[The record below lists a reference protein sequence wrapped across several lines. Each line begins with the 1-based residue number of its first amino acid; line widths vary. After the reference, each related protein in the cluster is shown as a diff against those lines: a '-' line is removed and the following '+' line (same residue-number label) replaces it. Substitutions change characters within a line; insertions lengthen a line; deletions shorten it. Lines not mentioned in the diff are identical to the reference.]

1 MKLLLYLMNRFL
13 KIFKNIIPKKAR
25 LIVHKIYF
33 DYLMTFLEKTALFN
47 KLYFKNIL
55 LPEYKNIIDLKTK
68 SLIRHN
74 LYENYEIEA
83 IEKMKFWDN
92 NFLDLGSSI
101 GLCSFVV
108 SSNMSNNHKHILL
121 EPSKNLLDYSK
132 KILSMQEHNNNIFI
146 NKAIGYDADSVM
158 FNSGAGVLSGKTISI
173 DLNKDY
179 EIVECTKIKDVLE
192 ENNINSFNILID
204 IEGLSFLP
212 LFQEESSF
220 NNCNKVI
227 FEEAFNDEFSFK
239 RVQNQLIKLGFK
251 IVYYSETRGSNI
263 IGAVKK

>member
-1 MKLLLYLMNRFL
+1 
-13 KIFKNIIPKKAR
+13 
-25 LIVHKIYF
+25 
-33 DYLMTFLEKTALFN
+33 
-47 KLYFKNIL
+47 
-55 LPEYKNIIDLKTK
+55 
-68 SLIRHN
+68 
-74 LYENYEIEA
+74 
-83 IEKMKFWDN
+83 
-92 NFLDLGSSI
+92 
-101 GLCSFVV
+101 
-108 SSNMSNNHKHILL
+108 
-121 EPSKNLLDYSK
+121 
-132 KILSMQEHNNNIFI
+132 MQEHNNNIFI